1 MELYIS
7 DLHLGSSLFKSKHEV
22 LNLVS
27 QDFEKIVIGIDLFR
41 RI

>member
-27 QDFEKIVIGIDLFR
+27 QDFEKNSNRDRLI
-41 RI
+41 